1 MKAGL
6 MLPPQA
12 DPAEVTGLAREAEA
26 AGFDFVA
33 CGEHVFFHSPA
44 PNAFVTLAAAA
55 AVTERI
61 RLLSAL
67 TLLPLYPPALAAKLA
82 ATLDRVSGGRLDLG
96 VGVGGEYPAEF
107 AAVGASVRERG
118 RHADEALDVLT
129 RLFAGEGVL
138 FPEPGGPNSPA
149 DGAVSSVAPSP
160 QYLRPLPVQR
170 PRPPLWIGG
179 RSHAAMRRAGRFGD
193 VWMPYLYTP
202 EQLAAGLH
210 QVRAVAVEQGRSAD
224 ALQGAYFCWTTAS
237 DDPAWARRCAVETLS
252 SVYAQDFSRA
262 VDRYVPTGT
271 PAQVAARLADY
282 SAAGAESVVL
292 VPACPAQDLRRMI
305 RLFSDE
311 LLPAL
316 RPVRQ
321 TA

>member
-12 DPAEVTGLAREAEA
+12 DPAEVTGLAREAEQS
-26 AGFDFVA
+26 GFDFLA

-44 PNAFVTLAAAA
+44 PNAFVALAAAA
-55 AVTERI
+55 GATERI

-67 TLLPLYPPALAAKLA
+67 TILPLYPAALAAKLA

-107 AAVGASVRERG
+107 AAVGVPVRERG
-118 RHADEALDVLT
+118 RRTDKALGLLT
-129 RLFAGEGVL
+129 RLFAGEAVC
-138 FPEPGGPNSPA
+138 FPGPDGPGGDQA
-149 DGAVSSVAPSP
+149 AGALPP
-160 QYLRPLPVQR
+160 QRLSPLPVQR

-179 RSHAAMRRAGRFGD
+179 RRPASMRRAGRFGD
-193 VWMPYLYTP
+193 VWLPYMYTP
-202 EQLAAGLH
+202 EQLASGME
-210 QVRAVAVEQGRSAD
+210 QVRAAALEHGRPAGAVR
-224 ALQGAYFCWTTAS
+224 GAIFCWTAVGG
-237 DDPAWARRCAVETLS
+237 DPAWARCTAVETLS
-252 SVYAQDFSRA
+252 RVYAQDFSRA

-271 PAQVAARLADY
+271 PPQVAARLADY
-282 SAAGAESVVL
+282 AAAGAESVVL
-292 VPACPAQDLRRMI
+292 VPACPPEDRPQMI
-305 RLFSDE
+305 RTFAED

-316 RPVRQ
+316 QPVRQ